1 MTSLKDSPKTEHQF
15 RDGREDQ
22 ILFLYKQGGAIPS
35 PGNRGNHLTFSRAPC
50 RRAVSSGSRALEL
63 RGNDP
68 GSLGRRAGQPALLP
82 GEPSRAGGGWGRSWG
97 CGSCVIF
104 RGSLRLYGENVVL
117 LAILEVTSSGW
128 LSSGLS
134 LSVGKVDLVWHLD
147 HQRSRFDGLDQ
158 IGIS

>member
-82 GEPSRAGGGWGRSWG
+82 GEPSRAGGGVGAVLGLWKLRYFPWFFTALWRKRCFARDS
-97 CGSCVIF
+97 
-104 RGSLRLYGENVVL
+104 RGDFKRLVVL
-117 LAILEVTSSGW
+117 WTFFECWQGGFGVALGPSKI
-128 LSSGLS
+128 
-134 LSVGKVDLVWHLD
+134 
-147 HQRSRFDGLDQ
+147 Q
-158 IGIS
+158 I